1 MTDNIEESKHTEES
15 KKTSLKKSAEKLTE
29 EIQSMANYKS
39 LYTEIQKLVASTAVK
54 REDFKNTLL
63 DALKSNGLETEIRN
77 TVFHWVRSQNQP
89 QMTWI

>member
-39 LYTEIQKLVASTAVK
+39 LYTEIQVHTKYPIIQK
-54 REDFKNTLL
+54 F
-63 DALKSNGLETEIRN
+63 LKTRNFIFIYILEKYLFI
-77 TVFHWVRSQNQP
+77 
-89 QMTWI
+89 I